1 MQLVSEGV
9 LEPDG
14 STLRIASFGALS
26 VKSGSVGSRY
36 SLLNRAMCPLGV
48 HRS

>member
-1 MQLVSEGV
+1 MSEGG

-14 STLRIASFGALS
+14 STLRMANFAVLS
-26 VKSGSVGSRY
+26 VKSGPVESRY